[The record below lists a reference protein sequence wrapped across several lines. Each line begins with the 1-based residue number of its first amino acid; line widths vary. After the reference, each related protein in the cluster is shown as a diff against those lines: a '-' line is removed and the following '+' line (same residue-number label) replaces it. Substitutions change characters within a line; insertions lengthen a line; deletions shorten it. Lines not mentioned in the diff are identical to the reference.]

1 MKLLYI
7 ADIRLPTEKAHG
19 AQIMKTCEAFSL
31 NGIDTELIV
40 PWRFNHLKENPF
52 NYYNIRGKFKI
63 TKIPSLD
70 LVWLGRIGFLAHSLS
85 FFFSVFF
92 FLFFKKTHIIYSRDE
107 LPIFF
112 LFFFY

>member
-1 MKLLYI
+1 MKLSYI

-40 PWRFNHLKENPF
+40 PWRFNHIKENPF
-52 NYYNIRGKFKI
+52 TYYNIRGNFKI

-70 LVWLGRIGFLAHSLS
+70 LVRLCRLGFFVLS
-85 FFFSVFF
+85 PFF
-92 FLFFKKTHIIYSRDE
+92 FLFVFFFF
-107 LPIFF
+107 FF
-112 LFFFY
+112 LKSEYFEKRI